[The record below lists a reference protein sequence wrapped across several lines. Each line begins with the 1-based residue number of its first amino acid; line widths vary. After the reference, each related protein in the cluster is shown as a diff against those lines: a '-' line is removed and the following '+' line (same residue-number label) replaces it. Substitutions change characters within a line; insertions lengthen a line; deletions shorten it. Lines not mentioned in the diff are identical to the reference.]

1 MNKNIKHFLLM
12 ILPVVSLT
20 TSCKYV
26 DILNPFRVNTY
37 DHAYDDLEIS
47 TLESRYT
54 DYSYKDIQTYSAY
67 DGVGYCPSVGEAK
80 FLVVPIWFTNSNTY
94 IFNRNTV
101 KQDIEKAYFG
111 NEDSTGWESVSTYY
125 KKDSFNRLTITG
137 TVLDWYECGDSSSTY
152 YYNTSKTVSLVRK
165 AAEYASN
172 YVDLDDYDADKDG
185 YIDGLILIY
194 AAPDYTHLN
203 GYEENMWA
211 YTYWRFVNPV
221 EGATIA
227 NQFFWASYDFM
238 YSQGSDALI
247 RTGKSNFGSGDTSH
261 CNIDA
266 HTFIH
271 ETGHL
276 FGLEDYYD
284 YSGKASPALAFSMQD
299 HNVGGHDPYSRLA
312 LNWAKAYIP
321 SETVKVKLRPIEE
334 SGEVIILKN
343 SRYTSSFNEYL
354 VLEYYS
360 PIGLNKFDVDYTYG
374 GYDKGPNQEG
384 IRLWHVDSRLVTYGT
399 TFKSITSKPTDGE
412 VMAATNNS
420 SYQSG
425 PKNRAVNY
433 AGSYEYNMN
442 EVIRNNYDMIDEQ
455 GLPIENDDRDKNS
468 LSNNDLFL
476 EGDYFTTHNYRE
488 QFVNYELLNS
498 KRLLKWSFY
507 IDRID
512 NGEATITLI
521 KW

>member
-1 MNKNIKHFLLM
+1 
-12 ILPVVSLT
+12 
-20 TSCKYV
+20 
-26 DILNPFRVNTY
+26 
-37 DHAYDDLEIS
+37 
-47 TLESRYT
+47 
-54 DYSYKDIQTYSAY
+54 
-67 DGVGYCPSVGEAK
+67 
-80 FLVVPIWFTNSNTY
+80 
-94 IFNRNTV
+94 
-101 KQDIEKAYFG
+101 
-111 NEDSTGWESVSTYY
+111 
-125 KKDSFNRLTITG
+125 
-137 TVLDWYECGDSSSTY
+137 
-152 YYNTSKTVSLVRK
+152 
-165 AAEYASN
+165 
-172 YVDLDDYDADKDG
+172 
-185 YIDGLILIY
+185 
-194 AAPDYTHLN
+194 
-203 GYEENMWA
+203 MWA
-211 YTYWRFVNPV
+211 YTYWRFVNPI

-238 YSQGSDALI
+238 YSQGNDALI

-360 PIGLNKFDVDYTYG
+360 PIRLNKFDVDYAYG

-384 IRLWHVDSRLVTYGT
+384 IRLWHVDSRLVTYGS
-399 TFKSITSKPTDGE
+399 TFKTITSKPTDGE

-433 AGSYEYNMN
+433 AGSYDYNMN

-507 IDRID
+507 IDKID